1 MFKTQ
6 VGPLEESGSTAYLRP
21 ETAQGIYVNYQ
32 LVQGST
38 RMKIPFG
45 IAQIGKAF
53 RNEIIARN
61 FILGPENLNKWKC
74 NILLNPVKMIMP

>member
-1 MFKTQ
+1 MRYNWNDDPPRQFNLMFKTQ
-6 VGPLEESGSTAYLRP
+6 VGPLEDTGAVAYLRP

-38 RMKIPFG
+38 RIENYLLG

-53 RNEIIARN
+53 RNEIIASK
-61 FILGPENLNKWKC
+61 FLFFELVI
-74 NILLNPVKMIMP
+74 